1 MPTRPRLLSLGD
13 RVHYD
18 GREHTVAA
26 LHGTS
31 VRLVDDA
38 QAASVVL
45 LGHLLAS
52 EGFAVLSTGP
62 ARPPLPEEGVLDG
75 LPEEVAERALWWQR
89 HLTELMTG
97 RPDATPGT
105 TVRREYD
112 PEVHSVRQRELAKL
126 AELREAGEEV
136 SLSTLQRLRTR
147 FEREGVAGLV
157 DRRLV
162 KPSTGTSRADP
173 RVVAAIEQVVNSR
186 TDEAT
191 VSAQVLRRKVERLL
205 TAEHGAGAVAMPS
218 RAAFYRLLEA
228 ISTGRHLLGS
238 ARTRRSLS
246 KQPKR
251 MFGQL
256 TAARPGEVMEI
267 DSTPLDVMVIHDDG
281 EGDRCELTGLV
292 DVATRTLAAV
302 VLRPSTK
309 AVDAALLLARAM
321 TPEPMRPGWSDALRM
336 SRSVLPYASL
346 LPLDERLAQS
356 AAKPVIVPETVV
368 SDHGKAYISDN
379 FRNACRHLGISF
391 QPAHPDTPTDKPH
404 VERTLGSVA
413 TMFAQYVAGYTG
425 RSAEMRGKDPAA
437 QAAWS
442 IHELQELLQEWVVVI
457 WQTRPHDGLRDPLM
471 PDRPLTPNERYAALV
486 SAAGY
491 VPIALSPEEYIQLM
505 PREWRVIGAGG
516 VRINNRTYDARELS
530 PYRRQPS
537 GAGPDGKRWEVHY
550 DPYDISC
557 VWVRNHRGQGW
568 ITATWRHLRTS
579 PVPMGELVF
588 DRAHQV
594 LTERERRRPHEEE
607 VAQAAVKLLDR
618 AAEGPE
624 GGAERPAGQ
633 SQGRHRAVNRR
644 DRKVAARTRATSTAT
659 WPRPELPA
667 ANQAPQPEPDPDPEA
682 AEENEE
688 VAKVVPLGI
697 FDAREEAKRWW

>member
-1 MPTRPRLLSLGD
+1 MPARPRLLSLGD
-13 RVHYD
+13 RVRYE
-18 GREHTVAA
+18 GREHSVVA
-26 LHGTS
+26 LHGTA
-31 VRLVDDA
+31 VRLIDDA

-52 EGFAVLSTGP
+52 EGFAVLGTGP
-62 ARPPLPEEGVLDG
+62 SRPPLPEEGVLEG
-75 LPEEVAERALWWQR
+75 LPEEEAERVRWWQR

-97 RPDATPGT
+97 RPDADPGT
-105 TVRREYD
+105 PVRAEYD
-112 PEVHSVRQRELAKL
+112 PEVRSVRQRELAKL

-136 SLSTLQRLRTR
+136 ALSTLQRLRTR

-162 KPSTGTSRADP
+162 RPVTGTGRADP
-173 RVVAAIEQVVNSR
+173 RVVAAIEKVVDGR

-191 VSAQVLRRKVERLL
+191 VSAQVLRRQVERLL
-205 TAEHGAGAVAMPS
+205 ADEHGAGTVAMPS
-218 RAAFYRLLEA
+218 RAAFYRLLQA
-228 ISTGRHLLGS
+228 VSTGQHLLGS

-256 TAARPGEVMEI
+256 AAARPGEVMEI
-267 DSTPLDVMVIHDDG
+267 DSTPLDVLVVHDDG
-281 EGDRCELTGLV
+281 TVDRCELTGLV
-292 DVATRTLAAV
+292 DLATRTLAAV

-321 TPEPMRPGWSDALRM
+321 TPEPVRPGWADALRM

-346 LPLDERLAQS
+346 LPLDERLAKA
-356 AAKPVIVPETVV
+356 AAKPVIVPEMVV
-368 SDHGKAYISDN
+368 SDRGKAYISDN

-404 VERTLGSVA
+404 IERTLGSVS

-442 IHELQELLQEWVVVI
+442 IHELQELLQEWAVAV

-471 PDRPLTPNERYAALV
+471 PDRPLSPNEKYAALV

-491 VPIALSPEEYIQLM
+491 VPVALAQEEYIQLM
-505 PREWRVIGAGG
+505 PRERRVIGPSG
-516 VRINNRTYDARELS
+516 VRINNRTYDARALG

-537 GAGPDGKRWEVHY
+537 GARPDGRLWEVHY
-550 DPYDISC
+550 DPYDISR
-557 VWVRNHRGQGW
+557 VWVRDHRGTGW

-579 PVPMGELVF
+579 PVPMGELIF

-594 LTERERRRPHEEE
+594 LAEREGRRPDEEA
-607 VAQAAVKLLDR
+607 VARAAAELLDR
-618 AAEGPE
+618 ATDGPDD
-624 GGAERPAGQ
+624 RPARRQKGKK
-633 SQGRHRAVNRR
+633 RADERR
-644 DRKVAARTRATSTAT
+644 DHKAAARTRATSAAA
-659 WPRPELPA
+659 WPRPAPSDPA
-667 ANQAPQPEPDPDPEA
+667 EPPDETA
-682 AEENEE
+682 HDSEE
-688 VAKVVPLGI
+688 VEETEELAKVVPLGI
-697 FDAREEAKRWW
+697 FDAREEAKRWG

>member
-13 RVHYD
+13 RVRYE
-18 GREHTVAA
+18 GREHSVVA

-38 QAASVVL
+38 QGASVVL

-52 EGFAVLSTGP
+52 EGFGVLGTGP
-62 ARPPLPEEGVLDG
+62 SRPPLPQEGVLDG
-75 LPEEVAERALWWQR
+75 LPAEEAERVRWWQR

-97 RPDATPGT
+97 HPDADHGTP
-105 TVRREYD
+105 VRAEYD
-112 PEVHSVRQRELAKL
+112 PDVRSVRQRELAKL
-126 AELREAGEEV
+126 AELRETGMEV
-136 SLSTLQRLRTR
+136 ALSTLQRLRAR

-162 KPSTGTSRADP
+162 KPSTGTGRADS
-173 RVVAAIEQVVNSR
+173 RVVTAIEKVVNSR

-191 VSAQVLRRKVERLL
+191 VSAQVLRRQVERLL
-205 TAEHGAGAVAMPS
+205 ADEHGVGTVTLPS
-218 RAAFYRLLEA
+218 RAAFYRLLQA
-228 ISTGRHLLGS
+228 VSTGRHLLGS
-238 ARTRRSLS
+238 ARTRRSLG

-256 TAARPGEVMEI
+256 AAARSGEVMEI
-267 DSTPLDVMVIHDDG
+267 DSTPLDVLVVHDDG
-281 EGDRCELTGLV
+281 TVDRCELTGLV
-292 DVATRTLAAV
+292 DLATKTLAAV

-321 TPEPMRPGWSDALRM
+321 TPEPVRPGWSDALRM

-346 LPLDERLAQS
+346 LPLDERLAKA

-368 SDHGKAYISDN
+368 SDRGKAYISDN

-404 VERTLGSVA
+404 IERTLGSVS

-442 IHELQELLQEWVVVI
+442 IHELQELLQEWAVAV

-471 PDRPLTPNERYAALV
+471 PDRPLSPNEKYAALV

-491 VPIALSPEEYIQLM
+491 VPVALDQEEYIQLM
-505 PREWRVIGAGG
+505 PRKRRVIGSGG
-516 VRINNRTYDARELS
+516 VRINNRTYDARALG

-537 GAGPDGKRWEVHY
+537 GAGPDGRLWEVHY
-550 DPYDISC
+550 DPYDISR
-557 VWVRNHRGQGW
+557 VWVRNHREGGW

-579 PVPMGELVF
+579 PVPMGELIF
-588 DRAHQV
+588 DRVHQV
-594 LTERERRRPHEEE
+594 LAEREGRRPDEEA
-607 VAQAAVKLLDR
+607 VARAAAELLDR
-618 AAEGPE
+618 ATDGPDD
-624 GGAERPAGQ
+624 RPTRRQKGKN
-633 SQGRHRAVNRR
+633 RADGRR
-644 DRKVAARTRATSTAT
+644 DRKAAARTRATSAAA
-659 WPRPELPA
+659 WPRPVSSGPEEPPDETTHESEAVEEADEL
-667 ANQAPQPEPDPDPEA
+667 
-682 AEENEE
+682 
-688 VAKVVPLGI
+688 AKVVPLGI

>member
-1 MPTRPRLLSLGD
+1 MSARPRLLSLGD
-13 RVHYD
+13 RVRYE
-18 GREHTVAA
+18 GREHSVVA
-26 LHGTS
+26 LHGTA

-52 EGFAVLSTGP
+52 EGFAVLGTGP
-62 ARPPLPEEGVLDG
+62 SRPPLPEEGVLEG
-75 LPEEVAERALWWQR
+75 LPEEEAERVRWWQR

-97 RPDATPGT
+97 RPDADPGT
-105 TVRREYD
+105 PVRAEYD
-112 PEVHSVRQRELAKL
+112 PDVRSVRQRELAKL
-126 AELREAGEEV
+126 TELRGAGEEV
-136 SLSTLQRLRTR
+136 ALSTLQRLRAR

-162 KPSTGTSRADP
+162 KPATGTGRADP
-173 RVVAAIEQVVNSR
+173 RVVAAIEKVVGSR

-191 VSAQVLRRKVERLL
+191 VSAQVLRRQVERLL
-205 TAEHGAGAVAMPS
+205 ADEHGAGTVTMPS
-218 RAAFYRLLEA
+218 RAAFYRLLQA
-228 ISTGRHLLGS
+228 VSTGRHLLGS
-238 ARTRRSLS
+238 ARTRRSLG

-251 MFGQL
+251 MFGRL
-256 TAARPGEVMEI
+256 AAARPGEVMEI
-267 DSTPLDVMVIHDDG
+267 DSTPLDVLVVHDDG
-281 EGDRCELTGLV
+281 TVDRCELTGLV
-292 DVATRTLAAV
+292 DLATRTLAAV

-321 TPEPMRPGWSDALRM
+321 TPEPVRPGWSDALRM

-346 LPLDERLAQS
+346 LPLDERLAKA

-368 SDHGKAYISDN
+368 SDRGKAYISDN

-404 VERTLGSVA
+404 IERTLGSVS

-442 IHELQELLQEWVVVI
+442 IHELQELLQEWAVAV
-457 WQTRPHDGLRDPLM
+457 WQTRPHDGLREPLM
-471 PDRPLTPNERYAALV
+471 PDRPLSPNEKYAALV

-491 VPIALSPEEYIQLM
+491 VPVALAQEEYIQLM
-505 PREWRVIGAGG
+505 PRERRVIGPGG
-516 VRINNRTYDARELS
+516 VRINNRTYDARALG
-530 PYRRQPS
+530 PYRRQSS
-537 GAGPDGKRWEVHY
+537 GAGPDGRLWEVHY
-550 DPYDISC
+550 DPYDISR
-557 VWVRNHRGQGW
+557 VWVRNHREDGW

-579 PVPMGELVF
+579 PVPMGELIF

-594 LTERERRRPHEEE
+594 LAEREQRRPDEEA
-607 VAQAAVKLLDR
+607 VARAAVELLDR
-618 AAEGPE
+618 ATDGPNDHPVRRQK
-624 GGAERPAGQ
+624 GKT
-633 SQGRHRAVNRR
+633 RADERR
-644 DRKVAARTRATSTAT
+644 DRKAAARTRATSTAA
-659 WPRPELPA
+659 WPRPEPPRRE
-667 ANQAPQPEPDPDPEA
+667 QQPPDETAHDSDE
-682 AEENEE
+682 AEETEE
-688 VAKVVPLGI
+688 LAKVVPLGI

>member
-1 MPTRPRLLSLGD
+1 M
-13 RVHYD
+13 
-18 GREHTVAA
+18 A
-26 LHGTS
+26 LHGTA

-52 EGFAVLSTGP
+52 EGFAVLGTGP
-62 ARPPLPEEGVLDG
+62 SRPPLPQEGVLDG
-75 LPEEVAERALWWQR
+75 LPEEEAERVRWWQR

-97 RPDATPGT
+97 HPDADHGTP
-105 TVRREYD
+105 VRAEYD
-112 PEVHSVRQRELAKL
+112 PNVRSVRQRELAKV
-126 AELREAGEEV
+126 AELRETGEEV
-136 SLSTLQRLRTR
+136 ALSTLQRLRAR

-162 KPSTGTSRADP
+162 KPSTGTGRADP
-173 RVVAAIEQVVNSR
+173 RVVAAIEKVVNSR

-191 VSAQVLRRKVERLL
+191 VSAQVLRRQVERLL
-205 TAEHGAGAVAMPS
+205 ADEHGVGAVTMPS
-218 RAAFYRLLEA
+218 RAAFYRLLQA
-228 ISTGRHLLGS
+228 VSTGRHLLGS
-238 ARTRRSLS
+238 ARTRRSLG

-256 TAARPGEVMEI
+256 AAARPGEVMEI
-267 DSTPLDVMVIHDDG
+267 DSTPLDVLVVHDDG
-281 EGDRCELTGLV
+281 TVDRCELTGLV
-292 DVATRTLAAV
+292 DLATRTLAAV

-321 TPEPMRPGWSDALRM
+321 TPEPVRPGWSDALRM

-346 LPLDERLAQS
+346 LPLDERLAKA

-368 SDHGKAYISDN
+368 SDRGKAYISDN

-404 VERTLGSVA
+404 IERTLGSVS

-442 IHELQELLQEWVVVI
+442 IHELQDLLQEWAVAV

-471 PDRPLTPNERYAALV
+471 PDRPLSPNEKYTALV
-486 SAAGY
+486 AAAGY
-491 VPIALSPEEYIQLM
+491 VPVALAQEEYIQLM
-505 PREWRVIGAGG
+505 PRERRVIGPGG
-516 VRINNRTYDARELS
+516 VRINNRTYDARALG
-530 PYRRQPS
+530 PYRRQSS
-537 GAGPDGKRWEVHY
+537 GAGPDGRLWEVHY
-550 DPYDISC
+550 DPYDISR
-557 VWVRNHRGQGW
+557 VWVRNHREDGW

-579 PVPMGELVF
+579 PVPMGELIF
-588 DRAHQV
+588 DRAHQI
-594 LTERERRRPHEEE
+594 LAEREQRRPDEEA
-607 VAQAAVKLLDR
+607 VARAAVELLNR
-618 AAEGPE
+618 ATDGPDDHPVRRQK
-624 GGAERPAGQ
+624 GKT
-633 SQGRHRAVNRR
+633 RADERR
-644 DRKVAARTRATSTAT
+644 DRKAAARTRATSTAA
-659 WPRPELPA
+659 WPRPEPSGRE
-667 ANQAPQPEPDPDPEA
+667 EPPPDETVRDSEE
-682 AEENEE
+682 AEETEKL
-688 VAKVVPLGI
+688 AKVLPLGI

>member
-13 RVHYD
+13 RVRYE
-18 GREHTVAA
+18 GREHSVVA
-26 LHGTS
+26 LHGTA

-52 EGFAVLSTGP
+52 KGFAVLGTGP
-62 ARPPLPEEGVLDG
+62 SRPSLPQEGVLDG
-75 LPEEVAERALWWQR
+75 LSAEEAERVRWWQR

-97 RPDATPGT
+97 HPDADPG
-105 TVRREYD
+105 RPARGEYD
-112 PEVHSVRQRELAKL
+112 PDVRSVRQRELAKV

-136 SLSTLQRLRTR
+136 ALSTLQRLRAR

-162 KPSTGTSRADP
+162 KPATGTGRADP
-173 RVVAAIEQVVNSR
+173 RVVAAIEKVVNSR

-191 VSAQVLRRKVERLL
+191 VSAQVLRRQVERLL
-205 TAEHGAGAVAMPS
+205 ADEHGVGTVAMPS
-218 RAAFYRLLEA
+218 RAAFYRLIQA
-228 ISTGRHLLGS
+228 VSTGRHLLGS
-238 ARTRRSLS
+238 ARTRRSLG

-256 TAARPGEVMEI
+256 AAVRPGEVMEI
-267 DSTPLDVMVIHDDG
+267 DSTPLDVLVVHDDG
-281 EGDRCELTGLV
+281 TVDRCELTGLV
-292 DVATRTLAAV
+292 DLATRTLAAV

-321 TPEPMRPGWSDALRM
+321 TPEPVRPGWSDALRM

-346 LPLDERLAQS
+346 LPLDERLAKA
-356 AAKPVIVPETVV
+356 AAKPAIVPETVV
-368 SDHGKAYISDN
+368 SDRGKAYISDN

-404 VERTLGSVA
+404 IERTLGSVS
-413 TMFAQYVAGYTG
+413 TMFAQYVSGYTG

-442 IHELQELLQEWVVVI
+442 IHELQELLQEWAVAV

-471 PDRPLTPNERYAALV
+471 PDRPLGPNEKYAALV

-491 VPIALSPEEYIQLM
+491 VPVALAQEEYIQLM
-505 PREWRVIGAGG
+505 PRERRVIGPGG
-516 VRINNRTYDARELS
+516 VRINNRTYDARALG
-530 PYRRQPS
+530 PYRRQSS
-537 GAGPDGKRWEVHY
+537 GAGPDGRLWEVHY
-550 DPYDISC
+550 DPYDISR
-557 VWVRNHRGQGW
+557 VWVRNHREDGW

-579 PVPMGELVF
+579 PVPMGELIF

-594 LTERERRRPHEEE
+594 LAEREQRRPNEEA
-607 VAQAAVKLLDR
+607 VARAAVELLDR
-618 AAEGPE
+618 ATDGPDD
-624 GGAERPAGQ
+624 RPVRRQKGKT
-633 SQGRHRAVNRR
+633 RADERR
-644 DRKVAARTRATSTAT
+644 DRKAAARTRATSAAA
-659 WPRPELPA
+659 WPRPEP
-667 ANQAPQPEPDPDPEA
+667 PRREEPPPDETA
-682 AEENEE
+682 DDSEGAEETEE
-688 VAKVVPLGI
+688 LAKVVPLGI

>member
-62 ARPPLPEEGVLDG
+62 ARLRLPEEGVLDG
-75 LPEEVAERALWWQR
+75 LPEEAAERARWWQR

-97 RPDATPGT
+97 RRDATRGT

-112 PEVHSVRQRELAKL
+112 PDVHSVRQRELAKL

-205 TAEHGAGAVAMPS
+205 AAEHGAGVVAMPS
-218 RAAFYRLLEA
+218 RAAFYRLLESV
-228 ISTGRHLLGS
+228 STGRHLLGS
-238 ARTRRSLS
+238 ARTRRSLG

-281 EGDRCELTGLV
+281 EVDRCELTGLV

-346 LPLDERLAQS
+346 LSLDERLAQA
-356 AAKPVIVPETVV
+356 AAKPVVAPETVV

-442 IHELQELLQEWVVVI
+442 IHELQELLQEWAVAI

-471 PDRPLTPNERYAALV
+471 PDRPLSPNEKYAALV

-491 VPIALSPEEYIQLM
+491 VPVALSPEEYIQLM
-505 PREWRVIGAGG
+505 PREWRVIGPSG
-516 VRINNRTYDARELS
+516 VRINNRTYDARELG

-557 VWVRNHRGQGW
+557 VWVRNHRGQVW

-607 VAQAAVKLLDR
+607 VAQAAVNLLDR
-618 AAEGPE
+618 AADGPE
-624 GGAERPAGQ
+624 GGAERPAVQ
-633 SQGRHRAVNRR
+633 SKGRRRGVDRR
-644 DRKVAARTRATSTAT
+644 DRKVAARTRATSAPT
-659 WPRPELPA
+659 WPRPEPPT
-667 ANQAPQPEPDPDPEA
+667 ANQAPSCEPVPDPEA
-682 AEENEE
+682 AEETEE

>member
-13 RVHYD
+13 RVRYD

-26 LHGTS
+26 LHGSS

-52 EGFAVLSTGP
+52 EGFTVLST
-62 ARPPLPEEGVLDG
+62 ALSRPPLPEAGVLEG
-75 LPEEVAERALWWQR
+75 LPEEAAQRAEWWRR
-89 HLTELMTG
+89 HLTELLTG
-97 RPDATPGT
+97 RPDGDANVP
-105 TVRREYD
+105 VRAEYD
-112 PEVHSVRQRELAKL
+112 PAVHSLRQRELTKV
-126 AELREAGEEV
+126 AELRNSGEEV
-136 SLSTLQRLRTR
+136 GLSTLRRMRSR
-147 FEREGVAGLV
+147 FESKGVAGLV
-157 DRRLV
+157 DGRLR
-162 KPSTGTSRADP
+162 KPATGMGRADP
-173 RVVAAIEQVVNSR
+173 RVVDAIAKVAGSR
-186 TDEAT
+186 TDEPT
-191 VSAQVLRRKVERLL
+191 VSAQVLRRQVERLL
-205 TAEHGAGAVAMPS
+205 VAEHGAGTVQMPS
-218 RAAFYRLLEA
+218 RATFYRLLEA
-228 ISTGRHLLGS
+228 VSTGQHLFGS
-238 ARTRRSLS
+238 ARTRRSLG

-281 EGDRCELTGLV
+281 TVDRCELTGLI
-292 DVATRTLAAV
+292 DLATRTLAAV

-321 TPEPMRPGWSDALRM
+321 TPEPVRPGWSDALRM

-346 LPLDERLAQS
+346 LSLDERLDK
-356 AAKPVIVPETVV
+356 AAAIPVIVPETVV
-368 SDHGKAYISDN
+368 SDHGKAFISDN

-404 VERTLGSVA
+404 IERTLGSVS

-442 IHELQELLQEWVVVI
+442 IHELQGLLQEWIVV

-471 PDRPLTPNERYAALV
+471 PDRPLSPNEKYAALV

-491 VPIALSPEEYIQLM
+491 VPVALSPEEYIQLM
-505 PREWRVIGAGG
+505 PREWRVIGRNG
-516 VRINNRTYDARELS
+516 VRINNRTYDAPALT
-530 PYRRQPS
+530 PFRRQPS
-537 GAGPDGKRWEVHY
+537 GAGPDGKLWEVHY

-557 VWVRNHRGQGW
+557 IWVRNHHDTGW

-588 DRAHQV
+588 DRAHQI
-594 LTERERRRPHEEE
+594 LTERGQRKPNEDAI
-607 VAQAAVKLLDR
+607 AQAAAELLDR
-618 AAEGPE
+618 ASDGADHESGRRPE
-624 GGAERPAGQ
+624 AK
-633 SQGRHRAVNRR
+633 GRSARQR
-644 DRKVAARTRATSTAT
+644 DRKVAARTRATSEPA
-659 WPRPELPA
+659 WPRPTPA
-667 ANQAPQPEPDPDPEA
+667 PEPEPQPEPTS
-682 AEENEE
+682 EEDDGEL
-688 VAKVVPLGI
+688 ADVVPLEI
-697 FDAREEAKRWW
+697 FDARKEAEKWW